1 LFKDQ
6 TDQDLRLEY
15 CLAKNKIYNS
25 GTVNMVWQ
33 YLYDMKLSNLFEQ
46 EDEQVPSDNLPEEE
60 TVKNRAYEKI
70 NQTIQRWNK
79 RNMFHKEF
87 TIPEGIVR
95 INTIFESK
103 IGPRKIELGITFVP
117 NMDPTPVI
125 PTYLLAKSME
135 VLIDDLKEINP
146 DMYNKPSLYPIEVLN
161 DYEVTIYSVSI
172 FPGEGIIHLS
182 EYIPRATFNMK
193 TKTPIKFGDILF
205 SRSLL
210 LSHYMIDE
218 NDLPRF
224 DDQYSLAME
233 KITRR
238 SKTIY
243 TALQKG
249 TFRGLPYQLPKFN
262 PSNVV
267 VHQNRDRFSMDNK
280 VIHPDFSVS
289 ISSGWMTLNGEKINE
304 VLPVELQDS
313 FMEYIRNRFKH
324 FDIKFS

>member
-1 LFKDQ
+1 MRLSK
-6 TDQDLRLEY
+6 LR
-15 CLAKNKIYNS
+15 
-25 GTVNMVWQ
+25 
-33 YLYDMKLSNLFEQ
+33 EQ
-46 EDEQVPSDNLPEEE
+46 EDEQIPSDIPSDEE
-60 TVKNRAYEKI
+60 TVFKRAYEKI

-79 RNMFHKEF
+79 KNMFHNEF

-95 INTIFESK
+95 INTIFEPKVILTS
-103 IGPRKIELGITFVP
+103 GVSGTIELGITFIP

-135 VLIDDLKEINP
+135 VFIDDLKEINP
-146 DMYNKPSLYPIEVLN
+146 DMFNKPSLYPQEVLN
-161 DYEVTIYSVSI
+161 DYEVTIYSVTI

-182 EYIPRATFNMK
+182 EYIPRSTFNIK
-193 TKTPIKFGDILF
+193 TKKPMEFGHILF

-210 LSHYMIDE
+210 LNQYMLDE

-233 KITRR
+233 KITRKC
-238 SKTIY
+238 KTIY

-249 TFRGLPYQLPKFN
+249 TFRGLPYELPKFYQ
-262 PSNVV
+262 PNVV
-267 VHQNRDRFSMDNK
+267 VHQERERFNLETK

-289 ISSGWMTLNGEKINE
+289 ISSGWGTLNGEPINQ

-313 FMEYIRNRFKH
+313 FVEFIRNRFLQFGVKYT
-324 FDIKFS
+324 

>member
-1 LFKDQ
+1 
-6 TDQDLRLEY
+6 
-15 CLAKNKIYNS
+15 
-25 GTVNMVWQ
+25 
-33 YLYDMKLSNLFEQ
+33 MKLSKLFEQ
-46 EDEQVPSDNLPEEE
+46 EDEQVPSDNLPEED
-60 TVKNRAYEKI
+60 TVENRAYEKI

-79 RNMFHKEF
+79 RNAFHKEF

-103 IGPRKIELGITFVP
+103 IGIQEGKIELGITFVP

-146 DMYNKPSLYPIEVLN
+146 DMYNKPSVYPQEVLN

-182 EYIPRATFNMK
+182 EYMPRATFNMK
-193 TKTPIKFGDILF
+193 TKTPMKFGEILF

-249 TFRGLPYQLPKFN
+249 TFRGLPYELPKFN
-262 PSNVV
+262 SSNVV
-267 VHQNRDRFSMDNK
+267 VHQDRDRFSMDTK

-289 ISSGWMTLNGEKINE
+289 ISTGYTILNGERINE
-304 VLPVELQDS
+304 VLPVELQDA
-313 FMEYIRNRFKH
+313 FNEYIRDRFKH
-324 FDIKFS
+324 FDIKFA

>member
-1 LFKDQ
+1 
-6 TDQDLRLEY
+6 
-15 CLAKNKIYNS
+15 
-25 GTVNMVWQ
+25 
-33 YLYDMKLSNLFEQ
+33 MKLSKLR
-46 EDEQVPSDNLPEEE
+46 EDEQIPSDNPSDEE
-60 TVKNRAYEKI
+60 TVFKRAYEKI

-79 RNMFHKEF
+79 RNMFHREF

-95 INTIFESK
+95 INTIFEPK
-103 IGPRKIELGITFVP
+103 IILTSGTPGSIELGITFVP
-117 NMDPTPVI
+117 KMDPKPVI

-135 VLIDDLKEINP
+135 VFIDDLKEINP
-146 DMYNKPSLYPIEVLN
+146 DMFHKPSLYPQEVLD
-161 DYEVTIYSVSI
+161 DYDVTIYTVSI
-172 FPGEGIIHLS
+172 FPGEGVIHLS
-182 EYIPRATFNMK
+182 GYIPAATYNMK
-193 TKTPIKFGDILF
+193 AKTPMKFGSILF

-210 LSHYMIDE
+210 LSHYMINE

-224 DDQYSLAME
+224 DDQYSLAMS

-238 SKTIY
+238 CKTIY

-249 TFRGLPYQLPKFN
+249 TFRGLPYELPRFN

-267 VHQNRDRFSMDNK
+267 VHQERDRFSMDTK

-289 ISSGWMTLNGEKINE
+289 ISTGHSTLNGERINQ

-313 FMEYIRNRFKH
+313 FIEYIRDRFKH

>member
-1 LFKDQ
+1 
-6 TDQDLRLEY
+6 
-15 CLAKNKIYNS
+15 
-25 GTVNMVWQ
+25 
-33 YLYDMKLSNLFEQ
+33 MKLSNLFEQ
-46 EDEQVPSDNLPEEE
+46 EDEQVPSDNLPEED
-60 TVKNRAYEKI
+60 TVENRAYEKI

-79 RNMFHKEF
+79 RNAFHKEF

-103 IGPRKIELGITFVP
+103 IGIQEGKIELGITFVP
-117 NMDPTPVI
+117 NMDPKPVI

-146 DMYNKPSLYPIEVLN
+146 DMYNKPSVYPQEVLN

-182 EYIPRATFNMK
+182 EYMPRATFNMK
-193 TKTPIKFGDILF
+193 TKTPMKFGEILF

-249 TFRGLPYQLPKFN
+249 TFRGLPYELPKFN
-262 PSNVV
+262 SSNVV
-267 VHQNRDRFSMDNK
+267 VHQDRDRFSMDTK

-289 ISSGWMTLNGEKINE
+289 ISTGYTILNGERINE
-304 VLPVELQDS
+304 VLPVELQDA
-313 FMEYIRNRFKH
+313 FNEYIRDRFKH
-324 FDIKFS
+324 FDIKFA

>member
-1 LFKDQ
+1 
-6 TDQDLRLEY
+6 
-15 CLAKNKIYNS
+15 
-25 GTVNMVWQ
+25 
-33 YLYDMKLSNLFEQ
+33 MKLSNLFEQ
-46 EDEQVPSDNLPEEE
+46 EDEQIPSDIPSDEE
-60 TVKNRAYEKI
+60 TVFNRAYEKI

-95 INTIFESK
+95 INTIFEPK
-103 IGPRKIELGITFVP
+103 IILTSGVSGTIELGITFDP
-117 NMDPTPVI
+117 NMDPKPVI

-135 VLIDDLKEINP
+135 VFIDDLKEINP
-146 DMYNKPSLYPIEVLN
+146 DMFNKPSLYPQEVLN
-161 DYEVTIYSVSI
+161 DYDVTIYSVSI

-182 EYIPRATFNMK
+182 EYIPRSTFNIK
-193 TKTPIKFGDILF
+193 TKKPMKFGDILF

-210 LSHYMIDE
+210 LSHYMINE

-224 DDQYSLAME
+224 DDQYSLAMD

-238 SKTIY
+238 CKTIY
-243 TALQKG
+243 MALQKG

-267 VHQNRDRFSMDNK
+267 VHQDRDRFSMDNK
-280 VIHPDFSVS
+280 VIYPDFSVR
-289 ISSGWMTLNGEKINE
+289 ISTGWGTLNGEPINQ

-313 FMEYIRNRFKH
+313 FNEYIRNRFLQFGVKYT
-324 FDIKFS
+324 

>member
-1 LFKDQ
+1 LFGK
-6 TDQDLRLEY
+6 
-15 CLAKNKIYNS
+15 KIRSTTAALSIWFGNIYI
-25 GTVNMVWQ
+25 
-33 YLYDMKLSNLFEQ
+33 DMKLSNLFEQ

-103 IGPRKIELGITFVP
+103 IGIQEGKIELGITFVP
-117 NMDPTPVI
+117 NMDPKPVI

-146 DMYNKPSLYPIEVLN
+146 DMYNKPSLYPQEVLN
-161 DYEVTIYSVSI
+161 NYEVTIYSVSI

-210 LSHYMIDE
+210 LSHYMINE
-218 NDLPRF
+218 NDIPRF

-313 FMEYIRNRFKH
+313 FVEYIRNRFKH

>member
-1 LFKDQ
+1 
-6 TDQDLRLEY
+6 
-15 CLAKNKIYNS
+15 
-25 GTVNMVWQ
+25 
-33 YLYDMKLSNLFEQ
+33 MKLSKLR
-46 EDEQVPSDNLPEEE
+46 EDEQVPSDNPSDEE
-60 TVKNRAYEKI
+60 TVFKRAYEKI

-79 RNMFHKEF
+79 RNMFHREF

-95 INTIFESK
+95 INTIFEPK
-103 IGPRKIELGITFVP
+103 IILTSGVSGTIELGITFIP
-117 NMDPTPVI
+117 NMDPKPVI

-135 VLIDDLKEINP
+135 VFIDDLKEINP
-146 DMYNKPSLYPIEVLN
+146 DMFHKPSLYPQEVLD
-161 DYEVTIYSVSI
+161 DYDVTIYSVSI
-172 FPGEGIIHLS
+172 FPGEGVIHLS
-182 EYIPRATFNMK
+182 GYIPAATYNMK
-193 TKTPIKFGDILF
+193 AKTPMKFGSILF

-210 LSHYMIDE
+210 LSHYMINE

-233 KITRR
+233 KVTRR

-249 TFRGLPYQLPKFN
+249 TFRGLPYELPRFN

-267 VHQNRDRFSMDNK
+267 VHQERDRFSMDTK

-289 ISSGWMTLNGEKINE
+289 ISTGHSTLNGERINQ
-304 VLPVELQDS
+304 VLPVELQDA
-313 FMEYIRNRFKH
+313 FNEYIRDRFKH